1 MEEYN
6 MCNRFAFAFLMLA
19 GIFHT
24 GIVAAQITMP
34 EARFAEA
41 PQLGEL
47 VPDLVLVDDEGNP
60 ANLRE
65 LTEGH
70 YTVLTLGCL
79 T

>member
-1 MEEYN
+1 M
-6 MCNRFAFAFLMLA
+6 NRLSASALMACA

-34 EARFAEA
+34 ETRFAEA
-41 PQLGEL
+41 PQIGEL